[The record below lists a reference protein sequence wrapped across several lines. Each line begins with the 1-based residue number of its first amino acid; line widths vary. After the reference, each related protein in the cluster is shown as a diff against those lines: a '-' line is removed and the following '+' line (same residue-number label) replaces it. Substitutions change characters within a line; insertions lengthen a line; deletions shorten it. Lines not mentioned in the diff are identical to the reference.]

1 MGGPGISDT
10 SVRTSTLSAQ
20 ILISKYHHLIE
31 GTRAPW
37 RKMADSRLTQTEYKM
52 SLEHLIVPERKY
64 SENTRRFLDRGMQRD
79 IGADLKWPN
88 LE

>member
-1 MGGPGISDT
+1 
-10 SVRTSTLSAQ
+10 
-20 ILISKYHHLIE
+20 
-31 GTRAPW
+31 
-37 RKMADSRLTQTEYKM
+37 MADSRLTQTEYKM

-64 SENTRRFLDRGMQRD
+64 SENTRRFLDRGMQRG